1 MTILLDVVLSHE
13 GVNGTVV
20 GQVLDSLVDV
30 VLELGIAL
38 VDAYSSPVLIC
49 LMVWQVLNCSAV
61 SWLAT
66 ERLVTTASPLS
77 DCKALKHSVAS
88 L

>member
-1 MTILLDVVLSHE
+1 MLYLAMRAS
-13 GVNGTVV
+13 TVPSSV
-20 GQVLDSLVDV
+20 RSLMAWLMSSLSLV
-30 VLELGIAL
+30 LPWLMAM
-38 VDAYSSPVLIC
+38 AYSSPVLIC
-49 LMVWQVLNCSAV
+49 LMVWQVLNYSAV
-61 SWLAT
+61 NWLAT